1 MNLKRLFVSAAIAM
15 GLGCYAQAATAYGYE
30 TVKGDPMQTRIYTLP
45 NGLKVYL
52 SVNKEKPRIQT
63 YIAVRTGSRNDP
75 AETTGL
81 AHYLEHLMFKGT
93 LQFGTTD
100 AAKEKPYL
108 DDIERRYEHYRTVTD
123 PATRKQLYHE
133 IDSVSQIA
141 AKYFIPNEYD
151 KLMSSIGA
159 IGTNAYTSNDI
170 TCYVEDIPANEVDNW
185 AKIQADR
192 FQNMVI
198 RGFHTELEAVY
209 EEYNMGLTNDMRKEW
224 AALNAKMFPNHP
236 YGTQT
241 TIGTQE
247 HLKNPSITNIKNYFH
262 KYYVPNN
269 VAICMAGD
277 LDPDKTIAT
286 IDRYFGSWKGYGE
299 VKYPQYAPVADLTAP
314 TDTTVVGQEAT
325 NVVVGWRFDAA
336 KSAQIDTLEIISD
349 IISNG
354 KAGLFDLDI
363 NQPLKCQEA
372 SAFLT
377 SMRDYSQFVLYG
389 MPNEGQTLQE
399 VRDIMLGEV
408 EKLKRGEFGEEL
420 VKAVL
425 NNQKLAYLSSLDSN
439 SKRADRC
446 VDAFI
451 NGVEWKDAVE
461 KLDRMAKITKQD
473 IVDFARK
480 HLNNGYVVVY
490 KQQGTDTTEK
500 KIEKPQITPIPA
512 NRELQS
518 KYVADIANS
527 KVDPIQPQFVDF
539 KNDFK
544 QTKTKNSLPVYYIQ
558 NKENG
563 LFSLYFYYDFG
574 ETANKWMPYV
584 SSYLN
589 YTGTAKLT
597 AAEVKK
603 RFYELA
609 CKYNVTV
616 DETRTVVS
624 LSGLNENMKPALALL
639 EDLLNNAKPDNEAYR
654 KFADA
659 QLKSRKDYKTNQRIN
674 YSALRAYGF
683 YGAYNSFLNIPD
695 SAELVNADP
704 SMLTGMLAKL
714 SGYKHRVMYYGP
726 MAEKDFVAF
735 INKNHRTAKTPA
747 DCPAGKEYQYTR
759 TNGNEI
765 MIAPYDAKNIYMV
778 QYNNEGKKW
787 NADEQPTVELFNEYF
802 GGGMNGVVFQE
813 LRETRGLAYNAYAE
827 FLTPDKKDIDD
838 IAYTYIITQND
849 KMADCVRTFHE
860 ILDSIPQSQK
870 AFDLAKQA
878 LLKRIASARTT
889 KASIFFAYISA
900 QKLGIDYDI
909 NRKVYEEAPALTLGD
924 IVKFEK
930 QNMADKQ
937 WRYMI
942 LGNEKDIDMKALEK
956 IGPVKRLSSEDIFG
970 Y

>member
-325 NVVVGWRFDAA
+325 NVVVGWCFDAA

-451 NGVEWKDAVE
+451 NGVEWKNAVE

-735 INKNHRTAKTPA
+735 INKNHLMAKTPA

-930 QNMADKQ
+930 QNMAGKQ

>member
-100 AAKEKPYL
+100 AVKEKPYL

-408 EKLKRGEFGEEL
+408 AKLKRGEFGEEL

-451 NGVEWKDAVE
+451 NGVEWKNAVE

-735 INKNHRTAKTPA
+735 INKNHLMAKTPA

-930 QNMADKQ
+930 QNMAGKQ